1 MAVEAKDVWA
11 YLQCSDD
18 DITDS
23 SLELLSEVK
32 RLAGVTGGTAC
43 ALLVGKKVRHLVS
56 KLGRYGVGTVY
67 THEDVE
73 LPVYC
78 PEVTTSLLVE
88 AIDQH
93 APFMVLFPGTHLG
106 NDLACRVSLRLETR
120 LFRNCVNFEI
130 LAGRVSVVR
139 PIFHRHLYAT
149 QACTGSPIVATLV
162 PGTVSI
168 EELDSAESA
177 REVTLEASN
186 LPNDPGAPEPLFVS
200 GDPRTL
206 DLNDADVIVAGGRGI
221 GRAEGLEL
229 LQELADELGGT
240 LGVSR
245 PLVDNKWAPFERQVG
260 QTGTAVRP
268 KLYLAC
274 GISGATQHL
283 AGIRDAGTVVA
294 INKDPAAPIF
304 NVAALAAEG
313 DLYQIVPELISLIR
327 QRKLQKS
334 S

>member
-1 MAVEAKDVWA
+1 MAFEAKDVWA
-11 YLQCSDD
+11 YLQCSGD

-32 RLAGVTGGTAC
+32 RLAGVIGGNSC

-56 KLGRYGVGTVY
+56 KLGRYGVGAVY
-67 THEDVE
+67 THENVE

-88 AIDQH
+88 AINKY

-106 NDLACRVSLRLETR
+106 NDLACRVSLRVETR

-130 LAGRVSVVR
+130 LPGRVSVVR
-139 PIFHRHLYAT
+139 PIFHRHLYAA

-168 EELDSAESA
+168 EELDHAESP
-177 REVTLEASN
+177 REVILEASN
-186 LPNDPGAPEPLFVS
+186 LPSDRPPEPLFVS

-221 GRAEGLEL
+221 GQAEGLDL
-229 LQELADELGGT
+229 LRELADELGGT

-313 DLYQIVPELISLIR
+313 DLYQIVPELIRLIR
-327 QRKLQKS
+327 QRKLQRS